1 MLVKYCNANCQRNHW
16 PKHKTTCKERAAEL
30 HDEALFKD
38 PPAMEDCPICFLP
51 MLSLLVCSVSLPPAT
66 ISSVPIYDFATA
78 NAALAQLD
86 TEQYYECCGKSI
98 CGGCVHSFRESGNIG
113 TCAFCKAE
121 RMITDKERVKEMMKR
136 VEAND
141 AGAMS
146 FMGSY
151 YYHGSVSLLQD
162 QKKAM
167 ELWKQAGALGSSHAH
182 FCIGNEYRREG
193 DLKKAKFHYEA
204 AAMAGHE
211 VARYNLGFTEYTS
224 GKKERAVKHL
234 MIAASAGCFHSM
246 HILQVV
252 FRNGVVS
259 RELIDSTLK
268 AYNNSCAEMRSQARD
283 AYIKNVIHRN
293 M

>member
-1 MLVKYCNANCQRNHW
+1 
-16 PKHKTTCKERAAEL
+16 
-30 HDEALFKD
+30 
-38 PPAMEDCPICFLP
+38 MEDCPICFLP
-51 MLSLLVCSVSLPPAT
+51 MPVTLICCVSLPPAN

-121 RMITDKERVKEMMKR
+121 GMITDKERVKEMMKR

-151 YYHGSVSLLQD
+151 YYHGSVSLLKD

-182 FCIGNEYRREG
+182 FCIGNKYRREG

-211 VARYNLGFTEYTS
+211 LARYNLGFTEYTS
-224 GKKERAVKHL
+224 GKKERAVTHL
-234 MIAASAGCFHSM
+234 RIAASAGCFHSM
-246 HILQVV
+246 DIMREA
-252 FRNGVVS
+252 FEKGYVS
-259 RELIDSTLK
+259 RESIDSTLI
-268 AYNNSCAEMRSQARD
+268 AYNNSCAGMRSQARD